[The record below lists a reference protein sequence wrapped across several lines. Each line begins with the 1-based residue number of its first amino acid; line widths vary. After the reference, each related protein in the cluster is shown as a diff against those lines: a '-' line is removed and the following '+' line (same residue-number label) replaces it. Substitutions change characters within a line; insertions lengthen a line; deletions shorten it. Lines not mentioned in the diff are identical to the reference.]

1 MIWKPRG
8 VADLMAP
15 MVALAAALA
24 FAGSAAGA
32 ETWPVRPVRIIVG
45 FPPGGAAD
53 IVARIIGNK
62 LVDIW
67 GQNVV
72 VDNRPGAGSTLGAD
86 IAAKAVPDG
95 YTLMVVS
102 SSYAASAGLYRNLP
116 YDAIRAFAPISLV
129 ASTPQILLANPSV
142 PVKNLND
149 VLALA
154 KASPGKY
161 NYGSAGNGSTTHLA
175 GELLCSMAGV
185 KMTHVPYKGGAPA
198 LTDTIGGQI
207 QYMFFTVPPAL
218 PHVKAGK
225 VRAIAVTS
233 LKRSPA
239 LPDVQAAAEVVPGYE
254 ATNWYAVL
262 ASAGVPKPVIGR
274 IVSGVREALKEPSVR
289 TAITTAGADPLGGPP
304 EELARYLRSEIQK
317 WSKVIREAGVPL
329 Q

>member
-1 MIWKPRG
+1 MIRQPRG
-8 VADLMAP
+8 AAGF
-15 MVALAAALA
+15 LAFVAALA
-24 FAGSAAGA
+24 FAGTATGA

-45 FPPGGAAD
+45 FPPGGAAE

-62 LVDIW
+62 LMDIW
-67 GQNVV
+67 GQNIV

-102 SSYAASAGLYRNLP
+102 SSYAASAGLYRKLP
-116 YDAIRAFAPISLV
+116 YDPVEAFAPISLV

-142 PVKNLND
+142 PVKSLND
-149 VLALA
+149 VLSLA

-185 KMTHVPYKGGAPA
+185 KMTHVPYKGGALA

-225 VRAIAVTS
+225 VKAIAVTS
-233 LKRSPA
+233 
-239 LPDVQAAAEVVPGYE
+239 
-254 ATNWYAVL
+254 
-262 ASAGVPKPVIGR
+262 I
-274 IVSGVREALKEPSVR
+274 
-289 TAITTAGADPLGGPP
+289 
-304 EELARYLRSEIQK
+304 
-317 WSKVIREAGVPL
+317 
-329 Q
+329 

>member
-1 MIWKPRG
+1 MNRKSHG
-8 VADLMAP
+8 AAGLMAP
-15 MVALAAALA
+15 MVALAATLSLA
-24 FAGSAAGA
+24 GTAMGA
-32 ETWPVRPVRIIVG
+32 EHYPVRPVRIVVG

-67 GQNVV
+67 GQNIV
-72 VDNRPGAGSTLGAD
+72 VDNRPGAGSTLGAE
-86 IAAKAVPDG
+86 IAARAVPDG

-102 SSYAASAGLYRNLP
+102 SSYAASAGLYRKLP
-116 YDAIRAFAPISLV
+116 YDPIAAFAPISLV

-142 PVKNLND
+142 PVKSLND
-149 VLALA
+149 VLSLA

-185 KMTHVPYKGGAPA
+185 KMTHVPYKGGALA
-198 LTDTIGGQI
+198 LTDTIAGHI

-225 VRAIAVTS
+225 VKAIAVTS
-233 LKRSPA
+233 LKRSPS

-262 ASAGVPKPVIGR
+262 APAGVPKPVVGR
-274 IVSGVREALKEPSVR
+274 IVSGVREALKDSAVKS
-289 TAITTAGADPLGGPP
+289 AISNAGADPLGGPP
-304 EELARYLRSEIQK
+304 EELAKYLRSEIAK
-317 WSKVIREAGVPL
+317 WSRVIKEAGVPL

>member
-1 MIWKPRG
+1 MSWKPR
-8 VADLMAP
+8 
-15 MVALAAALA
+15 AAAGFMA
-24 FAGSAAGA
+24 FVAAVSQAGTATSAENYPA
-32 ETWPVRPVRIIVG
+32 RPVRIIVG

-62 LVDIW
+62 LLETW
-67 GQNVV
+67 GQNVI

-86 IAAKAVPDG
+86 IAAKAAPDG
-95 YTLMVVS
+95 YTLMLVS
-102 SSYAASAGLYRNLP
+102 SSYAASAGLYRKLS
-116 YDAIRAFAPISLV
+116 YDPVAAFSPISLV

-142 PVKNLND
+142 PAKSLGE

-154 KASPGKY
+154 KAGPGKF

-175 GELLCSMAGV
+175 GELLWSMAGV
-185 KMTHVPYKGGAPA
+185 KVTHVPYKGGALA
-198 LTDTIGGQI
+198 LTDTIAGHI

-225 VRAIAVTS
+225 VKAIAVTS
-233 LKRSPA
+233 LKRSPS

-262 ASAGVPKPVIGR
+262 APAGVPKAIVGR
-274 IVSGVREALKEPSVR
+274 IVSGVRDALKDPAVIKAV
-289 TAITTAGADPLGGPP
+289 TNAGADPLGGPP
-304 EELARYLRSEIQK
+304 DELDRYLRAEIAK
-317 WSKVIREAGVPL
+317 WSKVIKEAGVPL